1 MELQKLNS
9 EKEYT
14 SLYLVEQIN
23 LFRKQ
28 ENNRAILAHFS
39 FLNKIEKEF
48 EEEIA
53 DKNIFV
59 SSYKDSSGKSCKCYE
74 LNYEQSLQ
82 ILMSESKV
90 VRKGVIE
97 VLKAQQNEINKLKSQ
112 LPDFTNPALMAREWA
127 TQYETIEKQKLEL
140 ESKQKFIE
148 ESKPKLFEYEVLMD
162 SDTSIS
168 IGQFSKMLQI
178 GRNNIFDLMREK
190 KILIS
195 GGREH
200 NLPYQKYIDAGYFEV
215 KESTIN
221 PKEGVSFIKQ
231 QTLVTPKGQS
241 YLLNKLIE
249 D

>member
-1 MELQKLNS
+1 MELQKLDS
-9 EKEYT
+9 EKKYT

-23 LFRKQ
+23 LFRSQ
-28 ENNRAILAHFS
+28 ESERSVLLHKNL
-39 FLNKIEKEF
+39 LVKIETEF
-48 EEEIA
+48 FDEIA
-53 DKNIFV
+53 ELKFQP
-59 SSYKDSSGKSCKCYE
+59 SSYKDSSGKECKCYE